1 MSHPLWYTN
10 HMMKMKMKLF
20 RVLTSEGRETYV
32 KAICLDHAK
41 RVAAKL
47 FGECQVKAM
56 SGRFP
61 KFDEKKVGK
70 FNR

>member
-1 MSHPLWYTN
+1 
-10 HMMKMKMKLF
+10 MKMKNEMKMKEKLF
-20 RVLTSEGRETYV
+20 RVLTNEGRETFV
-32 KAICLDHAK
+32 KAFRLDHAK